1 MLGIFLNKYAVYIGL
16 AALILGLLFLGKQ
29 KMDALENEMFV
40 QRDARVVAEDRV
52 VRCNQNI
59 ELANMRLENESI
71 ASALRQA
78 ERMKIMEDLDEER
91 SERKTLSQQIRER
104 ARVSLDDQEC
114 AAVALPADTSGLL
127 RNAFATANSPD

>member
-1 MLGIFLNKYAVYIGL
+1 MLGIILNKYAVYIALAGL
-16 AALILGLLFLGKQ
+16 VMGLLFLGKQ
-29 KMDALENEMFV
+29 KMDSLENEMFV

-52 VRCNQNI
+52 SRCNQNI

-114 AAVALPADTSGLL
+114 AVVALPDDTSGLL

>member
-1 MLGIFLNKYAVYIGL
+1 MGMLLNKYTVYIAL
-16 AALILGLLFLGKQ
+16 AVLAIGGVFHGKQ
-29 KMDALENEMFV
+29 KLNSMQDEMFI
-40 QRDARVVAEDRV
+40 QRDARAVAEDRV
-52 VRCNQNI
+52 LRCNQDI

-78 ERMKIMEDLDEER
+78 ERMQIMEDLNEER
-91 SERKTLSQQIRER
+91 SERKTLADQIRER

-114 AAVALPADTSGLL
+114 AVVALPDDTSWML